1 MTFDKSVFVDFLSG
15 LSLRLW
21 TDSEFWQNLGL
32 FADNKISQNEK
43 GRRPE
48 VKILTLG
55 QVLCEIGASSERG
68 SNNQW
73 FDPIWPHINVKYFCP
88 HGLWR
93 QCDTIFEWGWP
104 YLRLE
109 RLYWPQL
116 ASKSWKIEVAYV
128 GIFGGQM
135 GFRHDFVKKS

>member
-1 MTFDKSVFVDFLSG
+1 MNFNKSVYANFFSG

-32 FADNKISQNEK
+32 FADNKISQNVK

-68 SNNQW
+68 SNNQ
-73 FDPIWPHINVKYFCP
+73 
-88 HGLWR
+88 
-93 QCDTIFEWGWP
+93 
-104 YLRLE
+104 
-109 RLYWPQL
+109 
-116 ASKSWKIEVAYV
+116 
-128 GIFGGQM
+128 
-135 GFRHDFVKKS
+135 